1 MHKISYNKSYMTDAV
16 QDQAWLIFKAGKQS
30 YAIDSSAVKEIVRNN
45 LIFPIPFAPDY
56 LKGII
61 NCYNSPIA
69 VIDFALMQGEEAQT
83 KRMFLVLKD
92 KQGVA
97 FQISDVEEFQNGA
110 STNAQDFANQN
121 EMPFFSGTLSC
132 KDRLVPLI
140 ATEHIIDKVRAD
152 LENS

>member
-1 MHKISYNKSYMTDAV
+1 MSNAN
-16 QDQAWLIFKAGKQS
+16 QELAWLIFKAGKQS
-30 YAIDSSAVKEIVRNN
+30 YAINSSAVKEIVRNN

-69 VIDFALMQGEEAQT
+69 VIDFAMLQGEEAQT

-92 KQGVA
+92 KQGLA
-97 FQISDVEEFQNGA
+97 FQISDVEEFQSGS

-121 EMPFFSGTLSC
+121 ELPFFSGTLSC
-132 KDRLVPLI
+132 KDKLIPLI
-140 ATEHIIDKVRAD
+140 ALEHIIDKVRTD